1 MGTMK
6 RSLLAVPLALMLSVA
21 AGCAPSDDSDDAKA
35 SESTASASAGGECA
49 VDQLPLTTSGK
60 LTIATDDPAF
70 EPWFTDND
78 PSNGEGFESAVAY
91 AVAEEMG
98 FTRAQ
103 VAWTKV
109 PFNVSYQAGKK
120 AFDFDINQISITAQ
134 RQKAVDFSKPYYSAA
149 QAIIV
154 RNDSEFADASSL
166 ADFRT
171 ASLGAQIGTTSLKA
185 IESLETEDAPLV
197 YDDTTKAALALAN
210 GQVDGIVADLPS
222 AFYLVAAELED
233 ATIAGQFEFDG
244 GEPEQFGL
252 LLQKDSELTP
262 CVDQAVTALTEDG
275 TLADLEQKWLSAS
288 QDVPVLK

>member
-1 MGTMK
+1 MK
-6 RSLLAVPLALMLSVA
+6 RSLLAVPLALLLSVA
-21 AGCAPSDDSDDAKA
+21 AACGPADDSDDA
-35 SESTASASAGGECA
+35 SSDSTAGATADCA
-49 VDQLPLTTSGK
+49 VDQLPLVKSGT

-70 EPWFTDND
+70 EPWFVDND
-78 PSNGEGFESAVAY
+78 PSNGKGFESAVAY
-91 AVAEEMG
+91 AVAEQMG
-98 FTRAQ
+98 FERDQ

-109 PFNVSYQAGKK
+109 PFNTSYQPGKK
-120 AFDFDINQISITAQ
+120 AFDFDINQISITKD
-134 RQKAVDFSKPYYSAA
+134 RQQAVDFSKPYYSAA

-154 RNDSEFADASSL
+154 RSDSKFADAKSL
-166 ADFRT
+166 DDFRT

-185 IESLETEDAPLV
+185 IESLETQDAPLV

-233 ATIAGQFEFDG
+233 ATIAGQFDFDG

-252 LLQKDSELTP
+252 LLEKGSELTS
-262 CVDQAVTALTEDG
+262 CVDEAVTALTEDG
-275 TLADLEQKWLSAS
+275 TLADLEQEWLAES

>member
-6 RSLLAVPLALMLSVA
+6 RSLLAVPLALLLTVA
-21 AGCAPSDDSDDAKA
+21 AACGPADDSDDAA
-35 SESTASASAGGECA
+35 SDSTAGATADCA
-49 VDQLPLTTSGK
+49 VDQLPLVKSGT

-70 EPWFTDND
+70 EPWFVDND
-78 PSNGEGFESAVAY
+78 PSNGKGFESAVAY
-91 AVAEEMG
+91 AVAEQMG
-98 FTRAQ
+98 FERDQ
-103 VAWTKV
+103 VEWTKV
-109 PFNVSYQAGKK
+109 PFNTSYQPGKK
-120 AFDFDINQISITAQ
+120 AFDFDINQISITKD
-134 RQKAVDFSKPYYSAA
+134 RQQAVDFSKPYYSAA

-154 RNDSEFADASSL
+154 RSDSKFADAKSL
-166 ADFRT
+166 DDFRT

-185 IESLETEDAPLV
+185 IESLETQDAPLV

-233 ATIAGQFEFDG
+233 ATIAGQFDFDG

-252 LLQKDSELTP
+252 LLEKGSKLTS
-262 CVDQAVTALTEDG
+262 CVDEAVTALTEDG
-275 TLADLEQKWLSAS
+275 TLADLEQEWLAES

>member
-6 RSLLAVPLALMLSVA
+6 RSLLAVPLALLLSVA
-21 AGCAPSDDSDDAKA
+21 AACGPADDSDDA
-35 SESTASASAGGECA
+35 SSDSTASKTADCA
-49 VDQLPLTTSGK
+49 VDQLPLVKSGT

-70 EPWFTDND
+70 EPWFVDND
-78 PSNGEGFESAVAY
+78 PSNGKGFESAVAY
-91 AVAEEMG
+91 AVAEQMG
-98 FTRAQ
+98 FERDQ

-109 PFNVSYQAGKK
+109 PFNTSYQPGKK
-120 AFDFDINQISITAQ
+120 AFDFDINQISITKD
-134 RQKAVDFSKPYYSAA
+134 RQQAVDFSKPYYSAA

-154 RNDSEFADASSL
+154 RSDSKFADAKSL
-166 ADFRT
+166 DDFRT

-185 IESLETEDAPLV
+185 IESLETQDAPLV

-233 ATIAGQFEFDG
+233 ATIAGQFDFDG

-252 LLQKDSELTP
+252 LLEKGSELTS
-262 CVDQAVTALTEDG
+262 CVDEAVTALTEDG
-275 TLADLEQKWLSAS
+275 TLADLEQEWLAES

>member
-6 RSLLAVPLALMLSVA
+6 RSLLAVPLALLLTVA
-21 AGCAPSDDSDDAKA
+21 AACGPADDSDDAA
-35 SESTASASAGGECA
+35 SDSTAGATADCA
-49 VDQLPLTTSGK
+49 VDQLPLVKSGT

-70 EPWFTDND
+70 EPWFVDND
-78 PSNGEGFESAVAY
+78 PSNGKGFESAVAY
-91 AVAEEMG
+91 AVAEQMG
-98 FTRAQ
+98 FERDQ
-103 VAWTKV
+103 VEWTKV
-109 PFNVSYQAGKK
+109 PFNTSYQPGKK
-120 AFDFDINQISITAQ
+120 AFDFDINQISITKD
-134 RQKAVDFSKPYYSAA
+134 RQQAVDFSKPYYSAA

-154 RNDSEFADASSL
+154 RSDSKFADAKSL
-166 ADFRT
+166 DDFRT

-185 IESLETEDAPLV
+185 IESLETQDAPLV

-233 ATIAGQFEFDG
+233 ATIAGQFDFDG

-252 LLQKDSELTP
+252 LLEKGSRLTS
-262 CVDQAVTALTEDG
+262 CVDEAVTALTEDG
-275 TLADLEQKWLSAS
+275 TLADLEQEWLAES

>member
-1 MGTMK
+1 MGSMK
-6 RSLLAVPLALMLSVA
+6 RSLLAVPLALLLSVA
-21 AGCAPSDDSDDAKA
+21 AACGPADDSDDA
-35 SESTASASAGGECA
+35 SSDSTAGATADCA
-49 VDQLPLTTSGK
+49 VDQLPLVKSGT

-70 EPWFTDND
+70 EPWFVDND
-78 PSNGEGFESAVAY
+78 PSNGKGFESAVAY
-91 AVAEEMG
+91 AVAEQMG
-98 FTRAQ
+98 FERDQ
-103 VAWTKV
+103 VEWTKV
-109 PFNVSYQAGKK
+109 PFNTSYQPGKK
-120 AFDFDINQISITAQ
+120 AFDFDINQISITKD
-134 RQKAVDFSKPYYSAA
+134 RQQAVDFSKPYYSAA

-154 RNDSEFADASSL
+154 RSDSEFADAKSL

-185 IESLETEDAPLV
+185 IESLETQDAPLV

-233 ATIAGQFEFDG
+233 ATIAGQFDFDG

-252 LLQKDSELTP
+252 LLEKGSELTS
-262 CVDQAVTALTEDG
+262 CVDEAVTALTEDG
-275 TLADLEQKWLSAS
+275 TLADLEQEWLAES

>member
-6 RSLLAVPLALMLSVA
+6 RSLLAVPLALLLTVA
-21 AGCAPSDDSDDAKA
+21 AACGPADDSDDA
-35 SESTASASAGGECA
+35 SSDSTAGATADCA
-49 VDQLPLTTSGK
+49 VDQLPLVKSGT

-70 EPWFTDND
+70 EPWFVDND
-78 PSNGEGFESAVAY
+78 PSNGKGFESAVAY
-91 AVAEEMG
+91 AVAEQMG
-98 FTRAQ
+98 FERDQ
-103 VAWTKV
+103 VEWTKV
-109 PFNVSYQAGKK
+109 PFNTSYQPGKK
-120 AFDFDINQISITAQ
+120 AFDFDINQISITKD
-134 RQKAVDFSKPYYSAA
+134 RQQAVDFSKPYYSAA

-154 RNDSEFADASSL
+154 RSDSKFADAKSL
-166 ADFRT
+166 DDFRT

-185 IESLETEDAPLV
+185 IESLETQDAPLV

-233 ATIAGQFEFDG
+233 ATIAGQFDFDG

-252 LLQKDSELTP
+252 LLEKGSKLTS
-262 CVDQAVTALTEDG
+262 CVDEAVTALTEDG
-275 TLADLEQKWLSAS
+275 TLADLEQEWLAES

>member
-6 RSLLAVPLALMLSVA
+6 RSLLAVPLALLLSVA
-21 AGCAPSDDSDDAKA
+21 AACGPADDSDDA
-35 SESTASASAGGECA
+35 SSDSTAGATADCA
-49 VDQLPLTTSGK
+49 VDQLPLVKSGT

-70 EPWFTDND
+70 EPWFVDND
-78 PSNGEGFESAVAY
+78 PSNGKGFESAVAY
-91 AVAEEMG
+91 AVAEQMG
-98 FTRAQ
+98 FERDQ

-109 PFNVSYQAGKK
+109 PFNTSYQPGKK
-120 AFDFDINQISITAQ
+120 AFDFDINQISITKD
-134 RQKAVDFSKPYYSAA
+134 RQQAVDFSKPYYSAA

-154 RNDSEFADASSL
+154 RSDSKFADAKSL
-166 ADFRT
+166 DDFRT

-185 IESLETEDAPLV
+185 IESLETQDAPLV

-233 ATIAGQFEFDG
+233 ATIAGQFDFDG

-252 LLQKDSELTP
+252 LLEKGSELTS
-262 CVDQAVTALTEDG
+262 CVDEAVTALTEDG
-275 TLADLEQKWLSAS
+275 TLADLEQEWLAES

>member
-1 MGTMK
+1 MK
-6 RSLLAVPLALMLSVA
+6 RSLLAVPLALLLSVA
-21 AGCAPSDDSDDAKA
+21 AACGPADDSDDA
-35 SESTASASAGGECA
+35 SSDSTAGATADCA
-49 VDQLPLTTSGK
+49 VDQLPLVKSGT

-70 EPWFTDND
+70 EPWFVDND
-78 PSNGEGFESAVAY
+78 PSNGKGFESAVAY
-91 AVAEEMG
+91 AVAEQMG
-98 FTRAQ
+98 FEPDQ

-109 PFNVSYQAGKK
+109 PFNTSYQPGKK
-120 AFDFDINQISITAQ
+120 AFDFDINQISITKD
-134 RQKAVDFSKPYYSAA
+134 RQQAVDFSKPYYSAA

-154 RNDSEFADASSL
+154 RSDSKFADAKSL
-166 ADFRT
+166 DDFRT

-185 IESLETEDAPLV
+185 IESLETQDAPLV

-233 ATIAGQFEFDG
+233 ATIAGQFDFDG

-252 LLQKDSELTP
+252 LLEKGSELTS
-262 CVDQAVTALTEDG
+262 CVDEAVTALTEDG
-275 TLADLEQKWLSAS
+275 TLADLEQEWLAES

>member
-6 RSLLAVPLALMLSVA
+6 RSLLAVPLALLLTVA
-21 AGCAPSDDSDDAKA
+21 AACGPADDSDDA
-35 SESTASASAGGECA
+35 SSDSTAGATADCA
-49 VDQLPLTTSGK
+49 VDQLPLVKSGT

-70 EPWFTDND
+70 EPWFVDND
-78 PSNGEGFESAVAY
+78 PSNGKGFESAVAY
-91 AVAEEMG
+91 AVAEQMG
-98 FTRAQ
+98 FERDQ
-103 VAWTKV
+103 VEWTKV
-109 PFNVSYQAGKK
+109 PFNTSYQPGKK
-120 AFDFDINQISITAQ
+120 AFDFDINQISITKD
-134 RQKAVDFSKPYYSAA
+134 RQQAVDFSKPYYSAA

-154 RNDSEFADASSL
+154 RSDSKFADAKSL
-166 ADFRT
+166 DDFRT

-185 IESLETEDAPLV
+185 IESLETQDAPLV

-233 ATIAGQFEFDG
+233 ATIAGQFDFDG

-252 LLQKDSELTP
+252 LLEKGSKLTS
-262 CVDQAVTALTEDG
+262 CVDEAVAALTEDG
-275 TLADLEQKWLSAS
+275 TLADLEQEWLAES